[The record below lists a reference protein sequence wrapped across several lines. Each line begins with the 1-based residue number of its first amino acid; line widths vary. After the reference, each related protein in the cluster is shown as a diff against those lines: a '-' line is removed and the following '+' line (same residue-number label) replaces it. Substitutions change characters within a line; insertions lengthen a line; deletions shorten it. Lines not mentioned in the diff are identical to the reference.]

1 METDM
6 GHEVVAGRGR
16 DKERPLAMFTS
27 VYGVKSKG
35 NTIRAETELKAQIHA
50 TKSLC
55 SFELL

>member
-16 DKERPLAMFTS
+16 DKKRPLAMFTND
-27 VYGVKSKG
+27 YRIKSIG

-50 TKSLC
+50 TKFPC
-55 SFELL
+55 SFEWL

>member
-6 GHEVVAGRGR
+6 GHEVVAGRGK

-27 VYGVKSKG
+27 DYRVKSKG
-35 NTIRAETELKAQIHA
+35 STIRTEMELKAQIHE